1 MCQNFKERCSIKLQ
15 KKSIFFLL
23 LLFILFC
30 FLFSI
35 KHLLFFF
42 NEKIFERKNKISN
55 KFDMNKYVL
64 SGNNKYGNKG
74 PIALPNTFNSKR
86 VFGIWLTDDDI
97 DTIWQLSN

>member
-1 MCQNFKERCSIKLQ
+1 
-15 KKSIFFLL
+15 
-23 LLFILFC
+23 
-30 FLFSI
+30 
-35 KHLLFFF
+35 
-42 NEKIFERKNKISN
+42 
-55 KFDMNKYVL
+55 MNKYVL